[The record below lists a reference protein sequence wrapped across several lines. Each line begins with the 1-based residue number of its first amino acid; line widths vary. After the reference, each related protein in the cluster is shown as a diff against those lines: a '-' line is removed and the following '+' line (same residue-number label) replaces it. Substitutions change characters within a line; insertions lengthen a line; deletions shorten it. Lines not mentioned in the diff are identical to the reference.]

1 MTTLM
6 MKLNDEREQQLQRL
20 AAALGVSLE
29 TVVERSIDE
38 YVRRQSV
45 EKAADYVL
53 QKNAELY
60 RRLAQV
66 AGEKNA

>member
-1 MTTLM
+1 MDLD
-6 MKLNDEREQQLQRL
+6 DEREQQLRRL
-20 AAALGVSLE
+20 AAAMGVSLE
-29 TVVERSIDE
+29 AVVEKSIDD

-60 RRLAQV
+60 RLLAEV
-66 AGEKNA
+66 AGGKNA